1 MKQQVVIRRTV
12 KTLTYDAFS
21 PKCENLQILNALID
35 IATPSWLI
43 EKSTVGQRIG
53 PRPDFTHDLR
63 ITVENMLQT
72 LSANGNTFLSPG
84 TGCSEQGLDKPGLVK
99 KFDFRSESLQFDR

>member
-1 MKQQVVIRRTV
+1 MLFFCTYFFLVNTFVAKKNYVKQQVVIRRTV

-63 ITVENMLQT
+63 ITVENML
-72 LSANGNTFLSPG
+72 
-84 TGCSEQGLDKPGLVK
+84 
-99 KFDFRSESLQFDR
+99 